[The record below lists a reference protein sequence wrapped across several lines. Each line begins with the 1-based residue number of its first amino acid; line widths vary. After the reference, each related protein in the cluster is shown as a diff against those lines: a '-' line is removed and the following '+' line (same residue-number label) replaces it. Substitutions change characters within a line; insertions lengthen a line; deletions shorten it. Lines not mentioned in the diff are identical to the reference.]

1 MQYDVGLRRRSSA
14 TSFAHRRPYFR
25 VAPETPSRKSTEMMV
40 LGVLVASWC
49 ARGLAA
55 FAPAA
60 PASARGAPLAAQ
72 VRKVGIVGG
81 GTVGGGIVEILERRR
96 EQLVAA
102 TGGVGL
108 EVKAVVV
115 RDAAKARDWT
125 APRRTMGR
133 TPTTTSTPSTTRARR
148 THRAAPRARR
158 WTARLALANAGALRR
173 PNFGFV

>member
-1 MQYDVGLRRRSSA
+1 
-14 TSFAHRRPYFR
+14 
-25 VAPETPSRKSTEMMV
+25 MV

-49 ARGLAA
+49 ARGLA

-60 PASARGAPLAAQ
+60 AASARGAPLAAQ

-115 RDAAKARDWT
+115 RDAAKA
-125 APRRTMGR
+125 AGR
-133 TPTTTSTPSTTRARR
+133 E
-148 THRAAPRARR
+148 AAD
-158 WTARLALANAGALRR
+158 LRIS
-173 PNFGFV
+173 GFWAQ

>member
-1 MQYDVGLRRRSSA
+1 
-14 TSFAHRRPYFR
+14 
-25 VAPETPSRKSTEMMV
+25 MV

-49 ARGLAA
+49 ARGLA

-60 PASARGAPLAAQ
+60 SAASARGAPLAAQ

-125 APRRTMGR
+125 APPGCVVTEDLEAVLGGDRRG
-133 TPTTTSTPSTTRARR
+133 SYG
-148 THRAAPRARR
+148 
-158 WTARLALANAGALRR
+158 LVD
-173 PNFGFV
+173 FVRS